1 MKNDITVSII
11 IPYFRKKFFFQKTIR
26 SIINQSFKEYEI
38 ILIYDDQDLQELDF
52 VKKVLTKVKKK
63 KILINK
69 KNLGA
74 GISRNK
80 GILAS
85 KGKFIAF
92 CDADD
97 IWKKN
102 KLSLQLSF
110 MKKNDLN
117 FSHTSYSI
125 INQNSKNVGKFI
137 IKTKIDY
144 QNLLASCDI
153 GLSTVIISKKI
164 MKKDYFSN
172 LKTKED
178 FQLWL
183 KIIKKIYFIY
193 GLKTDLSSWRVMK
206 NSLSSSITQ
215 RIADSFRLYYKY
227 EKFNFFISC
236 FYVIRLTVFALL
248 KKIKMYSISRQI

>member
-1 MKNDITVSII
+1 
-11 IPYFRKKFFFQKTIR
+11 
-26 SIINQSFKEYEI
+26 
-38 ILIYDDQDLQELDF
+38 
-52 VKKVLTKVKKK
+52 
-63 KILINK
+63 
-69 KNLGA
+69 
-74 GISRNK
+74 
-80 GILAS
+80 
-85 KGKFIAF
+85 
-92 CDADD
+92 
-97 IWKKN
+97 
-102 KLSLQLSF
+102 

-236 FYVIRLTVFALL
+236 FYVIRLAVFALL

>member
-1 MKNDITVSII
+1 MKNLISVIV
-11 IPYFRKKFFFQKTIR
+11 PFYKKRKYFIKTIN
-26 SIINQSFKEYEI
+26 SLKNQSYKNFEI
-38 ILIYDDQDLQELDF
+38 LVIYDDHDKSDLNF
-52 VKKVLTKVKKK
+52 VKKTLKNIKKK

-125 INQNSKNVGKFI
+125 VNQDSKIVGKFI
-137 IKTKIDY
+137 IKKKIDY

-164 MKKDYFSN
+164 LKNDYFSN

-193 GLKTDLSSWRVMK
+193 GLKDDLSSWRVMK

-215 RIADSFRLYYKY
+215 RIADSFKLYYKY

-236 FYVIRLTVFALL
+236 FYVIRLTFFALL
-248 KKIKMYSISRQI
+248 KKIKMYSISG

>member
-11 IPYFRKKFFFQKTIR
+11 IPYFKKKLFFQKTIR
-26 SIINQSFKEYEI
+26 SIINQNFKKYEI

-52 VKKVLTKVKKK
+52 VKKVLKKVKRK

-69 KNLGA
+69 KNLGV

-97 IWKKN
+97 VWKKN

-110 MKKNDLN
+110 MKKNNLN
-117 FSHTSYSI
+117 FSHTSYSV
-125 INQNSKNVGKFI
+125 INQDSQIVGKFI
-137 IKTKIDY
+137 VKKKINY
-144 QNLLASCDI
+144 QNLLTSCDI
-153 GLSTVIISKKI
+153 GLSTVIVSKKI
-164 MKKDYFSN
+164 LKKNYFSN

-183 KIIKKIYFIY
+183 KIIKKIYFIN
-193 GLKTDLSSWRVMK
+193 GLKAELSSWRVMK
-206 NSLSSSITQ
+206 NSLSSSIIQ
-215 RIADSFRLYYKY
+215 KIADSFRLYYKY
-227 EKFNFFISC
+227 EKFNILISC
-236 FYVIRLTVFALL
+236 FYVIKLTFFALF
-248 KKIKMYSISRQI
+248 KKIKMYSISR

>member
-1 MKNDITVSII
+1 MKNDIIVSII
-11 IPYFRKKFFFQKTIR
+11 IPYFRKKFFFQKTIK
-26 SIINQSFKEYEI
+26 SIINQSFKKYEI

-110 MKKNDLN
+110 MKKNNLN

-125 INQNSKNVGKFI
+125 INQDSKIVGKFI
-137 IKTKIDY
+137 IKKKIDY

-164 MKKDYFSN
+164 LKNDYFSN

-193 GLKTDLSSWRVMK
+193 GLKDDLSSWRVMK

-215 RIADSFRLYYKY
+215 RIADSFKLYYKY

-236 FYVIRLTVFALL
+236 FYVIRLTFFALL
-248 KKIKMYSISRQI
+248 KKIKMYSISG

>member
-1 MKNDITVSII
+1 
-11 IPYFRKKFFFQKTIR
+11 
-26 SIINQSFKEYEI
+26 
-38 ILIYDDQDLQELDF
+38 
-52 VKKVLTKVKKK
+52 
-63 KILINK
+63 
-69 KNLGA
+69 
-74 GISRNK
+74 
-80 GILAS
+80 
-85 KGKFIAF
+85 
-92 CDADD
+92 
-97 IWKKN
+97 
-102 KLSLQLSF
+102 

-125 INQNSKNVGKFI
+125 VNQDSKIVGKFI
-137 IKTKIDY
+137 IKKKIDY

-164 MKKDYFSN
+164 LKNDYFSN

-193 GLKTDLSSWRVMK
+193 GLKDDLSSWRVMK

-215 RIADSFRLYYKY
+215 RIADSFKLYYKY

-236 FYVIRLTVFALL
+236 FYVIRLTFFALL
-248 KKIKMYSISRQI
+248 KKIKMYSISG

>member
-11 IPYFRKKFFFQKTIR
+11 IPYFRKKFFFQKTIK
-26 SIINQSFKEYEI
+26 SIINQSFKKYEI

-125 INQNSKNVGKFI
+125 VNQDSKIVGKFI
-137 IKTKIDY
+137 IKKKIDY

-164 MKKDYFSN
+164 LKNDYFSN

-193 GLKTDLSSWRVMK
+193 GLKDDLSSWRVMK

-215 RIADSFRLYYKY
+215 RIADSFKLYYKY

-236 FYVIRLTVFALL
+236 FYVIRLTFFALL
-248 KKIKMYSISRQI
+248 KKIKMYSISG

>member
-11 IPYFRKKFFFQKTIR
+11 IPYFKKKLFFQKTIR
-26 SIINQSFKEYEI
+26 SIINQKFKKYEI
-38 ILIYDDQDLQELDF
+38 ILIYDDQNLKELDF
-52 VKKVLTKVKKK
+52 VKKVLKKVKRK

-74 GISRNK
+74 GMSRNK
-80 GILAS
+80 GILVS

-97 IWKKN
+97 VWKKN
-102 KLSLQLSF
+102 KLSLQLLF
-110 MKKNDLN
+110 MQKNNLN

-125 INQNSKNVGKFI
+125 IDQNSKIVGKFM
-137 IKTKIDY
+137 IKKKINY
-144 QNLLASCDI
+144 QNLLTSCDI
-153 GLSTVIISKKI
+153 GLSTVIVSKKI
-164 MKKDYFSN
+164 LKNNNFSK

-193 GLKTDLSSWRVMK
+193 GLKSELSSWRVMK
-206 NSLSSSITQ
+206 NSLSSSLIQ
-215 RIADSFRLYYKY
+215 KIEDSFRLYYRY
-227 EKFNFFISC
+227 EKFNILISC
-236 FYVIRLTVFALL
+236 FYVIRLTFFALF
-248 KKIKMYSISRQI
+248 KKIKMYSISG